1 MPYKTILV
9 HADKSAHAPARIR
22 LAAAL
27 ALAED
32 AHLVGAAMT
41 GLSRFVSRA
50 QLNEV
55 EHSVIAAQAD
65 AWRDRTHEALAQF
78 EALAR
83 EANVPSHE
91 ARMVAD
97 DPEGGLVA
105 LSCFCDL
112 IILGQSDPAEVVAG
126 AVRDLPEFVM
136 LSVAR
141 PVLLV
146 PYAGVHER
154 PDGAAV
160 VAWDASIEASRA
172 LANAIPLLRRASAVT
187 IARFDAGDG
196 ALAGDGS
203 DLLHWLDRHGVEA
216 TVRTQSAR
224 VDIGEALLSL
234 AADLDASLLVM
245 GGYGHTRFREL
256 MLGGV
261 TRTILE
267 RMTAPVLISH

>member
-1 MPYKTILV
+1 MSYKTILV
-9 HADKSAHAPARIR
+9 HADKSSHAPARIR
-22 LAAAL
+22 LAASL

-41 GLSRFVSRA
+41 GLSRFVSPA
-50 QLNEV
+50 QLSEV
-55 EHSVIAAQAD
+55 EHSVLAAQAD
-65 AWRDRTHEALAQF
+65 AWRDRAHGALAQF
-78 EALAR
+78 EALA
-83 EANVPSHE
+83 AAAKLASHE
-91 ARMVAD
+91 ARVVAD

-112 IILGQSDPAEVVAG
+112 LVLGQTDPAETVAG

-154 PDGAAV
+154 LDGAAL
-160 VAWDASIEASRA
+160 VAWDGSLEASRA
-172 LANAIPLLRRASAVT
+172 LANAVPLLRRASAVI
-187 IARFDAGDG
+187 IAQFDAGDG
-196 ALAGDGS
+196 ALARADS
-203 DLLHWLDRHGVEA
+203 DLLQWLGRHGVKA
-216 TVRTQSAR
+216 NVRTHPAS
-224 VDIGEALLSL
+224 VDIGEALLSM
-234 AADLDASLLVM
+234 AADLNASLLVM

-267 RMTAPVLISH
+267 RMTAPVLMSH